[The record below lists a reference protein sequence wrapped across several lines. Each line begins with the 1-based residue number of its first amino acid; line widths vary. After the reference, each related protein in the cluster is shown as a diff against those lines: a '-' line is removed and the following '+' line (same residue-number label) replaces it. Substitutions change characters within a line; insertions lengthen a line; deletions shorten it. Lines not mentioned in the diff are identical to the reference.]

1 MDDPAPPATSVRTL
15 PTAGDSMR
23 GIVVM
28 LLGFFLYSAADA
40 VAKYLTTDFPPL
52 QISFAR
58 QIGLTLFV
66 CFLIATRGPGLL
78 RTRQPGRQL
87 ARGAMAAISSA
98 SFIIAVTYVPLADA
112 VAVAFISPF
121 IATTLAAL
129 FLGEAVGIR
138 RWAAIGV
145 GLIGT
150 LIVIRPGLGVF
161 HPAIALAFVSAAALA
176 TRQVLSRSLGPR
188 EATQTTLA
196 YTALTATALLT
207 LPLPFVWT
215 APTTLEHWGLF
226 AVLAVLAA
234 GGEFCFI
241 RALELAGAVS
251 VAPVMYSVIIW
262 STLWGFLI
270 FAQLPDGWTIVG
282 ASIVVA
288 SGIYTFYRET
298 RAARVAGGG
307 TVTKDEDNTGR
318 FRA

>member
-1 MDDPAPPATSVRTL
+1 MADPAPQATSVRIL
-15 PTAGDSMR
+15 PTAADSMR

-40 VAKYLTTDFPPL
+40 LAKYLTTDFPPL
-52 QISFAR
+52 QISFTR

-66 CFLIATRGPGLL
+66 LILIATRGPGLL

-87 ARGAMAAISSA
+87 ARGAMAAVSSA

-121 IATTLAAL
+121 IATALAAL

-145 GLIGT
+145 GLVGT
-150 LIVIRPGLGVF
+150 LIVIRPGFGVF
-161 HPAIALAFVSAAALA
+161 HPAIALAFVSALALA

-196 YTALTATALLT
+196 YTALTATALLAV
-207 LPLPFVWT
+207 PLPFVWT

-262 STLWGFLI
+262 STLWGFLL
-270 FAQLPDGWTIVG
+270 FDQLPDGWTIVG
-282 ASIVVA
+282 AGVVVA
-288 SGIYTFYRET
+288 SGIYSFYRET
-298 RAARVAGGG
+298 RAMR
-307 TVTKDEDNTGR
+307 
-318 FRA
+318 RAERNG